1 METMTKIITVCTAVV
16 AVGGAAMY
24 LKKIANIIRHPLEEM
39 NRKIE
44 KNEKE
49 SEKHDEYFKNDLNR
63 LDKHDKMLEGIKE
76 DNRIVMRS
84 LFLLLKHAET
94 GNNTGEIAAGRK
106 ELEEYLTSK

>member
-1 METMTKIITVCTAVV
+1 METMTKIIAICTAVV

-24 LKKIANIIRHPLEEM
+24 LKKIANIISH
-39 NRKIE
+39 KIE
-44 KNEKE
+44 KTEKE
-49 SEKHDEYFKNDLNR
+49 SEKHDEYFKNDLIR

-94 GNNTGEIAAGRK
+94 GNNTGEIAAGRE

>member
-1 METMTKIITVCTAVV
+1 METMTKIIAVCTAVV

-94 GNNTGEIAAGRK
+94 DNNTGEIAAGRK